1 MNVVELLAIVRKC
14 FEDQNPKVLIP
25 KKFSSEKMG
34 ELKRATDEVKLNIS
48 GAALINLVKVWVKML
63 ANDDMKAYDKC
74 MKALKSL
81 TSLPPVLVRRLQ
93 KLQGE
98 GQLRF
103 ATESPAG
110 PSRLCRVPF
119 YPIRSENAWST
130 RYLNIDTTTPSRQ
143 AFGIETLGD
152 DPILSIGPWFGS
164 NGVTTNQNSNKISSI
179 QLSTQKV
186 EFGAYRLIGMEVNAY
201 FGSRYIGA
209 LTTGPV
215 QATGTI
221 TNQNIAA
228 VAATADFTIAGDAVP
243 GGDIVIGAVQVRV
256 VSTLGADE
264 TFSSAPPPANGV
276 NEFINRGI
284 DRPTIAAN
292 LATKI
297 NNKPG
302 FSAAQVGD
310 ACRVTQQEIG
320 TVGNGL
326 IATSDSPGGV
336 TNPGT
341 FTGGI
346 DNITDGLLIV
356 LEDPGGGVET
366 FEFDFAG
373 GGVAPGNVAVA
384 IDNGTP
390 AQSMRNLNDAI
401 NASALDMLAAHTV
414 GELVVN
420 VTQDDS
426 GVAGNIAIT
435 SSIGAQIAVVG
446 FAGGAAVGGA
456 IGLNLTN
463 NLSPIA
469 ISVKDLTVYNGNN
482 ILIVEDGESVSASE
496 FNIIEQSEQLQFSYT
511 WNGNLFT
518 PEGQTA
524 QPLTESHHEDGYKF
538 IGFRDQPIVDS
549 NSQVFV
555 KVDAFIS
562 NLPVWATAD
571 PAYPADTPLP
581 KIPPVS
587 FSINLVVDLLE
598 DKVFGDVFA
607 PSPASRAAA
616 NVKLSAIDIGDNRI
630 VLENS
635 VSKKPEI

>member
-48 GAALINLVKVWVKML
+48 GASLINLVKVWVKML

-209 LTTGPV
+209 LTTGPQ

-228 VAATADFTIAGDAVP
+228 VAADAVFSA
-243 GGDIVIGAVQVRV
+243 GGASVQVGLDINVRNSAGLNITV
-256 VSTLGADE
+256 TSANPAINPNE
-264 TFSSAPPPANGV
+264 FSIGV
-276 NEFINRGI
+276 NSTEAMASLAVVLDAVGGI
-284 DRPTIAAN
+284 
-292 LATKI
+292 
-297 NNKPG
+297 
-302 FSAAQVGD
+302 SAVAVGLD
-310 ACRVTQQEIG
+310 VTVTQDQIG
-320 TVGNGL
+320 TVENGQL
-326 IATSDSPGGV
+326 ATSSATGV
-336 TNPGT
+336 RGISNPGT

-356 LEDPGGGVET
+356 LEDVGGLTET

-373 GGVAPGNVAVA
+373 GGVAPGNIGVT
-384 IDNGTP
+384 IDNVTP

-401 NASALDMLAAHTV
+401 NASALDMIAAHTD
-414 GELVVN
+414 GTLVVN

-426 GVAGNIAIT
+426 GAAGNIPIT

-456 IGLNLTN
+456 ISLNLTN

-538 IGFRDQPIVDS
+538 IGFRDQPIVDP

-571 PAYPADTPLP
+571 PGYPADTPLP

-616 NVKLSAIDIGDNRI
+616 NVKLSARDIGDNRI